1 MNWIYRN
8 DSNAPAVYR
17 SMLWKPHEQHEVAF
31 PVPPSLGLTCIQ
43 EGSTPDPAL
52 LHTDIIIQPG
62 GKATLDIPPP
72 SLSHKIALT
81 INCMTPF
88 TGCECRFNSER
99 NTVIPIDVR
108 GFNQVT
114 SWENCAKIFLFNP
127 TDTEAHISVSAIEEG
142 D

>member
-8 DSNAPAVYR
+8 DSNSTVLYR
-17 SMLWKPHEQHEVAF
+17 SELWQPGETHETAF

-43 EGSTPDPAL
+43 EGSSPDPAL

-62 GKATLDIPPP
+62 DKTILDIPPP
-72 SLSHKIALT
+72 LSSRRIALT
-81 INCMTPF
+81 IHCMTPI

-108 GFNQVT
+108 GFNQVMA
-114 SWENCAKIFLFNP
+114 WENCAKIFLFNS
-127 TDTEAHISVSAIEEG
+127 TDTEAHISVSAIEDG